1 MSKTRTLTSFW
12 PWMDSLAIV
21 PTSMLIFA
29 LMACAALGSIA
40 LTPTRL
46 LSDAAPKVDIDS
58 SIPKT
63 FGDWR
68 IDEKM
73 VPIDPS
79 PAQKATIEQIYDQ
92 TVNRTYVNSK
102 GERVMLSVAYG
113 ASQTREMRAH
123 RQEVC
128 YAAQGFQI
136 SNLNHEIIGIAGAR
150 IPVTRMVA
158 VHQYRTEPVTYWF
171 TMGDGIVRSYLDRQV
186 AQLKYA
192 FSGLIPDGYL
202 FRVSSI
208 ETNPAIAYNRQIEF
222 ANELLQA
229 TAPELRQKLLGGGAE
244 QAISGPSD

>member
-1 MSKTRTLTSFW
+1 MESF
-12 PWMDSLAIV
+12 AII
-21 PTSMLIFA
+21 PTAMLIFA

-46 LSDAAPKVDIDS
+46 LSDTAPKVDIER

-68 IDEKM
+68 IDENV
-73 VPIDPS
+73 VPINPS
-79 PAQKATIEQIYDQ
+79 PTQKAVIEQIYDQ
-92 TVNRTYVNSK
+92 TVGRTYVNSK
-102 GERVMLSVAYG
+102 GQRIMLSVAYG

-136 SNLNHEIIGIAGAR
+136 KDLTHEVIAISGSQ

-171 TMGDGIVRSYLDRQV
+171 TMGDGIVRSYLDRQM

-208 ETNPAIAYNRQIEF
+208 DNNPEIAYQRQIEF

-229 TAPELRQKLLGGGAE
+229 SAPEMRQKLLGSA
-244 QAISGPSD
+244 STP

>member
-1 MSKTRTLTSFW
+1 MNKTRTLTAFW
-12 PWMDSLAIV
+12 PWMDSFAIL
-21 PTSMLIFA
+21 PTAMLIFA
-29 LMACAALGSIA
+29 LMTCAALGSIA

-46 LSDAAPKVDIDS
+46 LSDSAPKIDLES
-58 SIPKT
+58 SIPKA

-68 IDEKM
+68 VDEN
-73 VPIDPS
+73 VIPINPS

-92 TVNRTYVNSK
+92 TVSRTYFNSK
-102 GERVMLSVAYG
+102 GQRVMLSVAYG
-113 ASQTREMRAH
+113 ASQNREMRAH

-136 SNLNHEIIGIAGAR
+136 NNLKHDVVAISDAQ

-171 TMGDGIVRSYLDRQV
+171 TMGDGIVRSYIDRQL

-208 ETNPAIAYNRQIEF
+208 ESDPEIAYTRQIEF
-222 ANELLQA
+222 ANQLLQA
-229 TAPELRQKLLGGGAE
+229 STPELRQKLLGGSTN
-244 QAISGPSD
+244 Q

>member
-1 MSKTRTLTSFW
+1 MNKTHTLTGFW
-12 PWMDSLAIV
+12 PWMNAFAIL
-21 PTSMLIFA
+21 PTAMLILA

-46 LSDAAPKVDIDS
+46 MSDDAPKVDLES

-68 IDEKM
+68 IDKNTI
-73 VPIDPS
+73 PINPS
-79 PAQKATIEQIYDQ
+79 PAQKATIEQIYEQ
-92 TVNRTYVNSK
+92 TVSRTYVNSK
-102 GERVMLSVAYG
+102 GQRVMLSIAYG

-136 SNLNHEIIGIAGAR
+136 NNLKHDVAAISGAQ

-158 VHQYRTEPVTYWF
+158 VHHYRTEPVTYWF
-171 TMGDGIVRSYLDRQV
+171 TMGDGIVRSYFDRQL

-208 ETNPAIAYNRQIEF
+208 ETDSEIAYGRQIEF

-229 TAPELRQKLLGGGAE
+229 SAPELRQKLLGGSTS
-244 QAISGPSD
+244 Q

>member
-1 MSKTRTLTSFW
+1 MNKTRTLTAFW
-12 PWMDSLAIV
+12 PWMDSFAIL
-21 PTSMLIFA
+21 PTAMLIFA

-46 LSDAAPKVDIDS
+46 LSDAAPKVDLES
-58 SIPKT
+58 SIPKS

-68 IDEKM
+68 IDEK
-73 VPIDPS
+73 VIPINPS
-79 PAQKATIEQIYDQ
+79 PSQKATIEQIYDQ
-92 TVNRTYVNSK
+92 TVSRTYVNSK
-102 GERVMLSVAYG
+102 GQRVMLSVAYG

-136 SNLNHEIIGIAGAR
+136 NNLKHDVVAISGAQ

-171 TMGDGIVRSYLDRQV
+171 TMGDGIVRSYIDRQL

-208 ETNPAIAYNRQIEF
+208 ESDPEIAYTRQIEF
-222 ANELLQA
+222 ANQLLQA
-229 TAPELRQKLLGGGAE
+229 STPELRQKLLGGSTN
-244 QAISGPSD
+244 Q

>member
-1 MSKTRTLTSFW
+1 MNKTRTLTAFW
-12 PWMDSLAIV
+12 PWMDSFAIL
-21 PTSMLIFA
+21 PTAMLIFA

-46 LSDAAPKVDIDS
+46 LSDSAPKIDLES

-68 IDEKM
+68 VDEN
-73 VPIDPS
+73 VIPINPS

-92 TVNRTYVNSK
+92 TVSRTYFNSK
-102 GERVMLSVAYG
+102 GQRVMLSVAYG
-113 ASQTREMRAH
+113 ASQNREMRAH

-136 SNLNHEIIGIAGAR
+136 NNLKHNVVAISGAQ

-171 TMGDGIVRSYLDRQV
+171 TMGDGIVRSYIDRQL

-208 ETNPAIAYNRQIEF
+208 ETDPEIAYTRQIEF
-222 ANELLQA
+222 ANQLLQA
-229 TAPELRQKLLGGGAE
+229 SAPELRQKLLGGSTN
-244 QAISGPSD
+244 Q

>member
-1 MSKTRTLTSFW
+1 MNKTRTLTAFW
-12 PWMDSLAIV
+12 PWMDSFAIL
-21 PTSMLIFA
+21 PTAMLIFA

-46 LSDAAPKVDIDS
+46 LSDAAPKVDFES
-58 SIPKT
+58 SIPKS

-68 IDEKM
+68 IDEK
-73 VPIDPS
+73 VIPINPS
-79 PAQKATIEQIYDQ
+79 PSQKATIEQIYDQ
-92 TVNRTYVNSK
+92 TVSRTYVNSK
-102 GERVMLSVAYG
+102 GQRVMLSVAYG

-136 SNLNHEIIGIAGAR
+136 NNLKHDVVAISGAQ

-171 TMGDGIVRSYLDRQV
+171 TMGDGIVRSYIDRQL

-208 ETNPAIAYNRQIEF
+208 ESDPEIAYTRQIEF
-222 ANELLQA
+222 ANQLLQA
-229 TAPELRQKLLGGGAE
+229 STPELRQKLLGGSTN
-244 QAISGPSD
+244 Q

>member
-1 MSKTRTLTSFW
+1 MNKTRTLTAFW
-12 PWMDSLAIV
+12 PWMDSFAIL
-21 PTSMLIFA
+21 PTAMLIFA

-46 LSDAAPKVDIDS
+46 LSDAAPKVDLES
-58 SIPKT
+58 SIPKA

-68 IDEKM
+68 IDENM
-73 VPIDPS
+73 IPINPS
-79 PAQKATIEQIYDQ
+79 PSQKATIEQIYDQ
-92 TVNRTYVNSK
+92 TVSRTYVNSK
-102 GERVMLSVAYG
+102 GQRVMLSVAYG

-136 SNLNHEIIGIAGAR
+136 KNLKHDVVAISGAQ

-158 VHQYRTEPVTYWF
+158 VHHYRTEPVTYWF
-171 TMGDGIVRSYLDRQV
+171 TMGDGIVRSYIDRQL

-208 ETNPAIAYNRQIEF
+208 ETNPEIAYTRQIEF
-222 ANELLQA
+222 ANQLLQA
-229 TAPELRQKLLGGGAE
+229 SAPELRQKLLGGN
-244 QAISGPSD
+244 

>member
-1 MSKTRTLTSFW
+1 MESF
-12 PWMDSLAIV
+12 AIL
-21 PTSMLIFA
+21 PTAMLVFA

-46 LSDAAPKVDIDS
+46 LSDAAPKVDIEQ

-68 IDEKM
+68 VDENM
-73 VPIDPS
+73 VPINPS

-92 TVNRTYVNSK
+92 TVSRTYVNSK
-102 GERVMLSVAYG
+102 GHRVMLSVAYG

-136 SNLNHEIIGIAGAR
+136 NKLKHEIVAISGAQ

-158 VHQYRTEPVTYWF
+158 THQYRTEPVTYWF
-171 TMGDGIVRSYLDRQV
+171 TMGDGIVRSYMDRQL

-208 ETNPAIAYNRQIEF
+208 ETDPEIAYSRQIEF

-229 TAPELRQKLLGGGAE
+229 SAPELRQKLLGG
-244 QAISGPSD
+244 SSDQ

>member
-1 MSKTRTLTSFW
+1 MNKTRTLTAFW
-12 PWMDSLAIV
+12 PWMDSFAIL
-21 PTSMLIFA
+21 PTAMLIFA

-46 LSDAAPKVDIDS
+46 LSDAAPKVDLES
-58 SIPKT
+58 SIPKA

-68 IDEKM
+68 VDEN
-73 VPIDPS
+73 VIPINPS

-92 TVNRTYVNSK
+92 TVSRTYFNSK
-102 GERVMLSVAYG
+102 GQRVMLSVAYG
-113 ASQTREMRAH
+113 ASQNREMRAH

-136 SNLNHEIIGIAGAR
+136 NNLKHDVIAISGAQ

-171 TMGDGIVRSYLDRQV
+171 TMGDGIVRSYIDRQL

-208 ETNPAIAYNRQIEF
+208 ESDPEIAYTRQIEF
-222 ANELLQA
+222 ANQLLQA
-229 TAPELRQKLLGGGAE
+229 STPELRQKLLGGSTN
-244 QAISGPSD
+244 Q